1 MRMRLAVWFTLGV
14 SAIVFVVVLATLY
27 HLREELIYE
36 KATIEHPLQPDYVLH
51 GSKNDPEIREIM
63 RDLIIKTLYTAGP
76 ILILVIGLGWFLAGR
91 SLRPIAEL
99 NRQLADVRPQDLKGD
114 HLVLDEGDREFR
126 EHVDNLNSLL
136 GRLGKSFDDLSEYAA
151 KVAHELRT
159 PLTILRLKVESSEEN
174 MDPDLCGSLLVEL
187 ERLSHVVDQSLLIAK
202 AERGSI
208 EWKMVKFDL
217 AETLASLVE
226 DFQLLASDAGRELVL
241 DSPERCPVET
251 DRRYIK
257 QILQSFLTNALKHG
271 SGHYQREAQC
281 GRGRRPDRPGELDPG
296 RQGAG
301 SIKSRSRPAGR
312 PSPDCSAE
320 AGHDQD

>member
-1 MRMRLAVWFTLGV
+1 MRLAVWFTLGV

-27 HLREELIYE
+27 HLREELIHE

-51 GSKNDPEIREIM
+51 GSKNDPEIREIV

-99 NRQLADVRPQDLKGD
+99 NRQLADVRPQNLEGD

-159 PLTILRLKVESSEEN
+159 PLTILRLKVESSEEK
-174 MDPDLCGSLLVEL
+174 MDPDLCGSLLIEL

-271 SGHYQREAQC
+271 SGC
-281 GRGRRPDRPGELDPG
+281 I
-296 RQGAG
+296 
-301 SIKSRSRPAGR
+301 ST
-312 PSPDCSAE
+312 
-320 AGHDQD
+320 